1 MKWDNE
7 KLAAELA
14 LKAVQAEQ
22 VLERYLPEQMAEVPD
37 SILEAMR
44 YGVQAGG
51 KRLRPV
57 MLMEVCRMYKG
68 QVSKQAEAYAAALEM
83 IHTYSLIHDD
93 LPAMDDDDYRRGRLT
108 THKVYGEAVG
118 ILAGDGLLNYA
129 YQVAAETL
137 TEPGADQ
144 QRMAAAMQLLATRPG
159 ISGMLGGQV
168 IDIEMEEGKRKV
180 TLDSLYQMYEKK
192 TGALI
197 SSALE
202 MGCVLGGGSEDDRKE
217 LAEIGRLTGLAFQ
230 VQDDILDVIGEEEKL
245 GKPLHSDEKNQKTT
259 CVTLL
264 GLEGARQ
271 RVSEW
276 SMEAL
281 HRMEQLEAKHPEYDG
296 FLSGLIAYLIHREY

>member
-1 MKWDNE
+1 MKWDND
-7 KLAAELA
+7 KLVAEL
-14 LKAVQAEQ
+14 LVKAAQAEQ
-22 VLERYLPEQMAEVPD
+22 VLGRYLPEQMAGVPD

-51 KRLRPV
+51 KRFRPV
-57 MLMEVCRMYKG
+57 MLMEVCRMYEG
-68 QVSKQAEAYAAALEM
+68 QVSTQAEAYAAALEM

-108 THKVYGEAVG
+108 THKVYGEAIG

-129 YQVAAETL
+129 YQVAAATL
-137 TEPGADQ
+137 TEAGAKPE
-144 QRMAAAMQLLATRPG
+144 RMAAAIQLLATRPG

-168 IDIEMEEGKRKV
+168 IDIEMEEGKREV
-180 TLDSLYQMYEKK
+180 TLDSLYQMYEMK

-197 SSALE
+197 ASALE
-202 MGCVLGGGSEDDRKE
+202 MGCVLGGGSEQERRE

-264 GLEGARQ
+264 GLEAARQ
-271 RVSEW
+271 RVNEW

-281 HRMEQLEAKHPEYDG
+281 RRMEQLEAQHPEYDG